1 MDICP
6 CGSSKPYV
14 DCCRPLI
21 SGERLADTAEQVMRS
36 RYTAFV
42 KMELAWLRDSL
53 HPGYRADYDEA
64 SSRAWAERAEWHG
77 LQILKAEKGGL
88 VDQEGMVEF
97 VASLPRMASGRS
109 TASWPRSSGPAAR
122 GITRRESFCRP
133 DRSCA
138 REPRPAATIPVPAA
152 AGRNSRSAAAS
163 TLRDSSKFR
172 AQSAEYEK

>member
-42 KMELAWLRDSL
+42 KKELAWLRDSL
-53 HPGYRADYDEA
+53 HPGRRADYDETG
-64 SSRAWAERAEWHG
+64 SRAWAERAEWHG
-77 LQILKAEKGGL
+77 LEILKAEKGGP

-97 VASLPRMASGRS
+97 VASFTENGVRQEHRELASFQRTGGAWYYTTGKLLP
-109 TASWPRSSGPAAR
+109 
-122 GITRRESFCRP
+122 
-133 DRSCA
+133 
-138 REPRPAATIPVPAA
+138 PRPIVRQGPK
-152 AGRNSRSAAAS
+152 AGRNDPCPCGSGK
-163 TLRDSSKFR
+163 KF
-172 AQSAEYEK
+172 KKCCG